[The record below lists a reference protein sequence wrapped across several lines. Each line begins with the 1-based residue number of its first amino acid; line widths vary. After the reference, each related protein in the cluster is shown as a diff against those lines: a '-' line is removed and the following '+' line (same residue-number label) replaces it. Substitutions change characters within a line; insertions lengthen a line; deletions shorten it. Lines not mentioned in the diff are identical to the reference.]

1 MPSLGKLLV
10 YKYLYDLIDPG
21 QCLEGPGLLN
31 YLQTQHHANLC
42 AHLNRILRLLC
53 KLAFTTVSLPR
64 FISLIHVYT
73 RQDY

>member
-1 MPSLGKLLV
+1 M
-10 YKYLYDLIDPG
+10 
-21 QCLEGPGLLN
+21 LEGPGLLN

-42 AHLNRILRLLC
+42 AHLNRILRLLF

-64 FISLIHVYT
+64 LISLIHVYT